1 LAYSDLAAAGYFSGV
16 YYFDGSS
23 LAAGSDFFS
32 YFFSYSIP
40 DFDSDFCDFTSL
52 TIGFV
57 SDFESVTAGLV
68 SDFCDLESPTIGGLV
83 SDF

>member
-1 LAYSDLAAAGYFSGV
+1 M
-16 YYFDGSS
+16 
-23 LAAGSDFFS
+23 AAGSDFFS
-32 YFFSYSIP
+32 YSIA

-57 SDFESVTAGLV
+57 SDFKDFESATAGLV
-68 SDFCDLESPTIGGLV
+68 SDFSDLASATIGGLV